1 MNNDSNTIK
10 SIQENNE
17 NKKCDSFYKINII
30 KPIETESL
38 QKTPYNNINKLFL
51 TPTLKKRHTK
61 SPMNN
66 MKESILLSKKSKFYN
81 FEPKENLKVNLL
93 KTKTFKEKS
102 KEKDKDKVKK
112 KFKDKNISKLGQDL
126 ISFGNFSPKRKKSIN
141 YNLQINHNNPGKKD
155 SLINML
161 RYANTLYEDDDHL
174 KKDLLT
180 KKIDMNN
187 FSNTKRNSE
196 LFMSGRINHLFQKK
210 KLIIS
215 FGLKEQNDNLNQ
227 NKENSNIMPAF
238 KRKISSIS
246 KGRSSNEVK
255 DKKTF
260 SNYLQINQKFKTPNK
275 EKEKDK
281 DKEKR
286 DQEKNHS
293 HKNNDGN
300 KINNNNSNR
309 IYKANKDGDI
319 TSKGSKFYLL
329 REKTYKIKNNCVK
342 ILEET
347 NNDLVKTNQKNKSKK
362 KENINNNKNPTHDF
376 DITKR
381 ESSQKEKDNINKK
394 KKKICFLCCF
404 NPKESDSDEI

>member
-17 NKKCDSFYKINII
+17 NKKCDNFYKINII

-51 TPTLKKRHTK
+51 TPTQKKRHTK

-66 MKESILLSKKSKFYN
+66 MKENILLSKKSKFYN

-102 KEKDKDKVKK
+102 KEKDKDKDKQ
-112 KFKDKNISKLGQDL
+112 KFKDKNISKLGKDL
-126 ISFGNFSPKRKKSIN
+126 ISFGNFSPKRKKSTN
-141 YNLQINHNNPGKKD
+141 YNLQINLNPGKND
-155 SLINML
+155 SIINML
-161 RYANTLYEDDDHL
+161 KYANTLYEDDDHL

-187 FSNTKRNSE
+187 FSNTKRNNE
-196 LFMSGRINHLFQKK
+196 LFMSGRKNPLFQKK

-227 NKENSNIMPAF
+227 NKENANIMPTF

-255 DKKTF
+255 DKNCF

-286 DQEKNHS
+286 DQEKKHS

-319 TSKGSKFYLL
+319 TSKSNKFYLL

-342 ILEET
+342 ISEET
-347 NNDLVKTNQKNKSKK
+347 NNDLVKINQKNKSKK
-362 KENINNNKNPTHDF
+362 KESINSNKNPTNDF

-381 ESSQKEKDNINKK
+381 ESSKKEKDNINKK

>member
-17 NKKCDSFYKINII
+17 NKKCDNFYKINII

-51 TPTLKKRHTK
+51 TPTQKKRHTK

-66 MKESILLSKKSKFYN
+66 MKENILLSKKSKFYN

-102 KEKDKDKVKK
+102 KEKDKDKDKQ
-112 KFKDKNISKLGQDL
+112 KFKDKNISKLGKDL
-126 ISFGNFSPKRKKSIN
+126 ISFGNFSPKRKKSTN
-141 YNLQINHNNPGKKD
+141 YNLQINLNPGKND
-155 SLINML
+155 SIINML
-161 RYANTLYEDDDHL
+161 KYANTLYEDDDHL

-187 FSNTKRNSE
+187 FSNTKRNNE
-196 LFMSGRINHLFQKK
+196 LFMSGRKNPLFQKK

-227 NKENSNIMPAF
+227 NKENANIMSTF

-255 DKKTF
+255 DKNCF

-286 DQEKNHS
+286 DQEKKHS

-319 TSKGSKFYLL
+319 TSKSSKFYLL

-342 ILEET
+342 ISEET
-347 NNDLVKTNQKNKSKK
+347 NNDLVKINQKNKSKK
-362 KENINNNKNPTHDF
+362 KESINSNKNPTNDF

-381 ESSQKEKDNINKK
+381 ESSKKEKDNINKK